1 MTLQEISIPE
11 ETVLY
16 GEDIAGIRPAG
27 KREANKGFFARG
39 PKEVTEASPRLMTQ
53 ILVVAL
59 WSTCFGLV
67 LGAMDFFHNGN
78 LVSAVT
84 HLLDIWLW
92 GLLFPFVLAADRR
105 LPFSDKQLPLRIL
118 AHVAMSVP
126 FVTIHVVIQAVIE
139 YQVTNTTDVPWNP
152 FRTHEYTYYY
162 FFGGMIAYFAV
173 SGAII
178 AYRYYGRYQTS
189 QLRLLQMEKRFLE
202 AHLHNLRMQLEPHF
216 VANALNAISSEIDDN
231 PSGARQLIENIGVL
245 LRLSHEYKDRQL
257 IPLVEEMA
265 VLDHYLAIQKVRFGE
280 RLNVRIRIPQ
290 SARYAMVPSFVL
302 QPLAENAVRHGL
314 EPTLSKGTIR
324 ISARRIDG
332 YLRIKVADNG
342 AGLPPGWRLRETTS
356 GQGLTITR
364 ERLAAIYH
372 GEKVHLTVGSRR
384 RGGTVVQVIIPYRE
398 VG

>member
-1 MTLQEISIPE
+1 MNTQEISIQE
-11 ETVLY
+11 EIVPY
-16 GEDIAGIRPAG
+16 GEDASNVRTTGRRAI
-27 KREANKGFFARG
+27 NKGFFSRSPREYG
-39 PKEVTEASPRLMTQ
+39 EMSPRLMSQ
-53 ILVVAL
+53 ILMIVL

-67 LGAMDFFHNGN
+67 LGVMDFIHNRS
-78 LVSAVT
+78 LVSAIT

-92 GLLFPFVLAADRR
+92 GLLFPFLLAADRR

-118 AHVAMSVP
+118 AHMAMSVP
-126 FVTIHVVIQAVIE
+126 FVSIHVAIQAVIE
-139 YQVTNTTDVPWNP
+139 YQVTNKAEVPWNP
-152 FRTHEYTYYY
+152 FRTNEYTYYY
-162 FFGGMIAYFAV
+162 FFGGMVAYFAV

-178 AYRYYGRYQTS
+178 AYRYYNRYQAS
-189 QLRLLQMEKRFLE
+189 QLHLLQMEKRFLE

-257 IPLVEEMA
+257 IPLAEELA

-280 RLNVRIRIPQ
+280 RLNVRIRISP
-290 SARYAMVPSFVL
+290 SARYALVPSFML

-324 ISARRIDG
+324 ISARRVDG
-332 YLRIKVADNG
+332 DLLIRVVDNG
-342 AGLPPGWRLRETTS
+342 AGLPPGWRLHETTS

-364 ERLAAIYH
+364 ERLAAIYS
-372 GEKVHLTVGSRR
+372 GEETHLTVGSRR
-384 RGGTVVQVIIPYRE
+384 RGGTVVQVTIPYRE